1 MKIVTLVVDGIHC
14 KSCELLIEDSLK
26 EIGVEKVLFEKNK
39 VKVFFEE
46 SNVKLQQVKEA
57 IRNEGYKVI

>member
-1 MKIVTLVVDGIHC
+1 MESSLNVEGMHC

-26 EIGVEKVLFEKNK
+26 EIGVEKVFFESGK
-39 VKVFFEE
+39 VKVFFDE
-46 SNVKLQQVKEA
+46 NKIGINQIKKA